1 MKSSNPVEVI
11 SALLYGQVTDEP
23 VPLALFVTLAA
34 QPSEVFYRALVPFR
48 PSVIPNRP
56 VDYPSICP
64 VQRNAAYFMTVKDEE
79 HPKNLTSQYA

>member
-1 MKSSNPVEVI
+1 MKSSNPVEVM
-11 SALLYGQVTDEP
+11 SALLYGQVTNVA

-34 QPSEVFYRALVPFR
+34 QSSEVLYPALVPFR
-48 PSVIPNRP
+48 IV
-56 VDYPSICP
+56 PSIILLF